1 MDNNKQFNIKLN
13 DMWIII
19 ISIWFLIGIITSIVY
34 VIDSIIKKTDL
45 KVKDFLL
52 IIAWII
58 LGPILW
64 TSIGIVALTDFIQ
77 NHLDDDIIKFK

>member
-1 MDNNKQFNIKLN
+1 
-13 DMWIII
+13 MWIIII

-34 VIDSIIKKTDL
+34 VINLIIKKTDL
-45 KVKDFLL
+45 KVKDFLSIL
-52 IIAWII
+52 AWII

-64 TSIGIVALTDFIQ
+64 TSIGVVALTDFIQ

>member
-1 MDNNKQFNIKLN
+1 
-13 DMWIII
+13 MWIII

-34 VIDSIIKKTDL
+34 VIYSIIKKTDL
-45 KVKDFLL
+45 KVKDFLP

>member
-1 MDNNKQFNIKLN
+1 MVQFNIKLN
-13 DMWIII
+13 NMWIII

-45 KVKDFLL
+45 KVKDFLS

-64 TSIGIVALTDFIQ
+64 TSIGMVALTDFIQ

>member
-1 MDNNKQFNIKLN
+1 
-13 DMWIII
+13 MWIII

-34 VIDSIIKKTDL
+34 VIDSIMKKTDL
-45 KVKDFLL
+45 KVKDFLS

-58 LGPILW
+58 LGPTLW
-64 TSIGIVALTDFIQ
+64 ASIGVIALTDFIQ

>member
-1 MDNNKQFNIKLN
+1 
-13 DMWIII
+13 MWII

-45 KVKDFLL
+45 KVKNFLL
-52 IIAWII
+52 ILTWII

-64 TSIGIVALTDFIQ
+64 TSIGVVALTDFIQ

>member
-1 MDNNKQFNIKLN
+1 
-13 DMWIII
+13 MWIII

-34 VIDSIIKKTDL
+34 VIDSIIEKTDL

-52 IIAWII
+52 ILGWIMI
-58 LGPILW
+58 GPALW
-64 TSIGIVALTDFIQ
+64 LSIGLVFLTDFIQ

>member
-1 MDNNKQFNIKLN
+1 
-13 DMWIII
+13 MWIII

-52 IIAWII
+52 ILGWII
-58 LGPILW
+58 LGPTLW
-64 TSIGIVALTDFIQ
+64 ASIGVIALTDFIQ

>member
-1 MDNNKQFNIKLN
+1 
-13 DMWIII
+13 MWIII

-34 VIDSIIKKTDL
+34 VIDLIIKKTDL

-52 IIAWII
+52 ILAWVI

-64 TSIGIVALTDFIQ
+64 TSI
-77 NHLDDDIIKFK
+77 